1 MQRFRPDPVGGKK
14 EKDLVQ
20 SNFLFLRKL
29 KKLFRKLKD
38 GRTEPKEMNTNQS
51 KDPQQWD
58 LDYSLEPFTGL
69 TPEYM
74 EMSKILEFPF
84 QREII

>member
-1 MQRFRPDPVGGKK
+1 M
-14 EKDLVQ
+14 L
-20 SNFLFLRKL
+20 LRKL
-29 KKLFRKLKD
+29 KKLFRKMKD
-38 GRTEPKEMNTNQS
+38 ERTEPKEMDTNQP

-74 EMSKILEFPF
+74 EMSKTSEFPF
-84 QREII
+84 CNNYFFHRTNEHVLYDCHNLV